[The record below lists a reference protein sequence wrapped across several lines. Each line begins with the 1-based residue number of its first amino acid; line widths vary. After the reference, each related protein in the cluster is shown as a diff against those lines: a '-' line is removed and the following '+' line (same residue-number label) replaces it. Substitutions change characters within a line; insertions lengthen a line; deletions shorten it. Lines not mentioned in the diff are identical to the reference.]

1 MTDFLIAPDAGQ
13 GAWFWGRV
21 WGFLTAPVEHPPR
34 LYQSRN
40 DRQCLVLNLP
50 GHGPDAV
57 GDTGEVRLEECVQAV
72 VQEVERRNLKTP
84 TLVGHGLG
92 GLLVLLA
99 VPRLAAPPK
108 RVVLVAGM
116 TPGGDRTPL
125 ARYPQKIQRR
135 LDLSLKF
142 GKVLGREL
150 RLSPAVITKYMCNGM
165 TAGDVA
171 AALGFFGPLPI
182 RVLET
187 KTALENLEM
196 PCPVSYIVLEQDLL
210 LPRESQLRMA
220 RQIPDV
226 ELIHLDSCHQ
236 APLHKPRELA
246 DILLGL
252 G

>member
-1 MTDFLIAPDAGQ
+1 MSDFLIAPDAGQ

-21 WGFLTAPVEHPPR
+21 WGLLTAPVEHPPR
-34 LYQSRN
+34 LYRASN

-50 GHGPDAV
+50 GHGADAA

-72 VQEVERRNLKTP
+72 VQGVERRQLKSP

-92 GLLVLLA
+92 GLPVLLA
-99 VPRLAAPPK
+99 VPRLATPPK

-116 TPGGDRTPL
+116 TPGEDRTPL
-125 ARYPQKIQRR
+125 SRYPQKIQRR
-135 LDLSLKF
+135 LDLGLQL

-150 RLSPAVITKYMCNGM
+150 RLPPSFIAKYLCNGM
-165 TAGDVA
+165 AAGEVA
-171 AALGFFGPLPI
+171 AALGFFGPLPS

-187 KTALENLEM
+187 KAALESREM

-210 LPRESQLRMA
+210 LRPEAQWRMA

-226 ELIHLDSCHQ
+226 EVIHLDSCHQ
-236 APLHKPRELA
+236 ASLHKPRELA